1 MVPRYPVGHYNRK
14 SRIYLNATSPYAR
27 VARIAAMEKGLE
39 PELVWVDPW
48 SNDEQLLDVNPMA
61 RVPVLVTDEGQAISE
76 SLLVL
81 QYLDGI
87 VEATPLFPESALA
100 SVLQLTGLAQGL
112 IDASF
117 GTVIQRKHEGDTA
130 DNTLLGQRRL
140 AAIKRT
146 LAGLEK
152 NLESA
157 IKQQELPAFSATH
170 IVTGVALEYLDF
182 RLPEIHWR
190 ESHPALVELDKE
202 MSARASFA
210 RTAFA

>member
-1 MVPRYPVGHYNRK
+1 MEL
-14 SRIYLNATSPYAR
+14 YLNATSPYAR

-48 SNDEQLLDVNPMA
+48 SNDEQLLEVNPMA
-61 RVPVLVTDEGQAISE
+61 RVPVLVTDEGQAIGE
-76 SLLVL
+76 SLLIL
-81 QYLDGI
+81 QYLDGMA
-87 VEATPLFPESALA
+87 EATPLLPESALA
-100 SVLQLTGLAQGL
+100 PVLQLAGLAQGL

-130 DNTLLGQRRL
+130 DNTVLGQRRL

-152 NLESA
+152 A
-157 IKQQELPAFSATH
+157 IKQQELPAFSAAH

-190 ESHPALVELDKE
+190 KNHPALVGLDKD

-210 RTAFA
+210 RTVFA